1 VPKRLILAL
10 TVVLMHAT
18 VFLAGVG
25 AESLPAP
32 EKRKIEA
39 LIETVAAANDIKFVR
54 NGSAYNA
61 ATAATFLR
69 RKWQANAGAVS
80 SARDFI
86 EKVATASGT
95 SGKPYLI
102 RFQDGSEIQSRQFL
116 LAELTKIERLA
127 EQR

>member
-1 VPKRLILAL
+1 VPKRLILTLA
-10 TVVLMHAT
+10 VVLIQAS
-18 VFLAGVG
+18 VFLACVG
-25 AESLPAP
+25 AESLPPP
-32 EKRKIEA
+32 ERRKIEA
-39 LIETVAAANDIKFVR
+39 LIEMVAAANDIKFVR

-86 EKVATASGT
+86 EKVASASGT

-102 RFQDGSEIQSRQFL
+102 RFQDGSEIQSKQFL
-116 LAELTKIERLA
+116 LAELTKMERLA
-127 EQR
+127 EPR